1 MGLSQ
6 YAVSTSEAGSS
17 SRCVTI
23 LSDRRF
29 LHSAT
34 ATQPWITPSL
44 FDDTGNPAIV
54 DEWTFTQY
62 QDRNTAQATL
72 VNHWDTWITEADLK
86 SIAGAGLVR
95 CLRRL

>member
-6 YAVSTSEAGSS
+6 SAASTSEAGSS

-23 LSDRRF
+23 PLLSNRRVPPN
-29 LHSAT
+29 

-54 DEWTFTQY
+54 DEWTFAQF
-62 QDRNTAQATL
+62 QDRNAAQAKL
-72 VNHWDTWITEADLK
+72 QNHWDTWITEADFE
-86 SIAGAGLVR
+86 SIAGARYV
-95 CLRRL
+95 CCMRRV